1 MYKNFSKK
9 NKKGKILKGLVT
21 RVFGRYY
28 TVKHG
33 NDEIRTVL
41 RGKLKTH
48 RDLKRFSSPVAVG
61 DMVEF
66 SLDSDSGEGPGAIES
81 IGERKNIFSRK
92 DRVKGKEDLIAV
104 NIDLVVVVQ
113 SFSSPALNL
122 RFVDRLLVR
131 GEKEGVAVIL
141 CVNKDDLA
149 QAGDHS
155 FIERY
160 YANTGLRIF
169 FTSVTNNTGISRLG
183 EEISRKRS
191 LLVGYS
197 GVGKS
202 SLMNKLYSGINLK
215 TSDVSQSTGKGR
227 HTTTNVRLVQTD
239 DGTEL
244 IDTPG
249 VREFG
254 LMDIE
259 PNSLGQYFRDFR
271 SHAER
276 CRFTPCS
283 HDHEP
288 GCAVKELVE
297 SGEICEERHISYLNI
312 LHSLRENYEN
322 MY

>member
-1 MYKNFSKK
+1 M
-9 NKKGKILKGLVT
+9 KGLVT
-21 RVFGRYY
+21 SIFGRYY
-28 TVKHG
+28 T
-33 NDEIRTVL
+33 IRHNNEETISVL

-48 RDLKRFSSPVAVG
+48 EDLKRFSSPIAVG

-66 SLDSDSGEGPGAIES
+66 SINKEGLGVVHNIDS
-81 IGERKNIFSRK
+81 RVNLFSRK

-113 SFSSPALNL
+113 SFKEPELNL

-131 GEKEGVAVIL
+131 GEKEGIQVVL
-141 CVNKDDLA
+141 CVNKDDLS
-149 QAGDHS
+149 QSEDHEFIAG
-155 FIERY
+155 Y
-160 YANTGLRIF
+160 YRNTGLRIV
-169 FTSVTNNTGISRLG
+169 FTSVKNESGIAELG
-183 EEISRKRS
+183 SLIKGKRS

-202 SLMNKLYSGINLK
+202 SLMNKLYPGINLK

-227 HTTTNVRLVQTD
+227 HTTTNVKLVTAD

-259 PNSLGQYFRDFR
+259 PNSLGLYFRDFR
-271 SHAER
+271 EFAQE
-276 CRFTPCS
+276 CRFQPCS

-288 GCAVKELVE
+288 NCVVKEKVE
-297 SGEICEERHISYLNI
+297 AGVICRERHVSYLNI
-312 LHSLRENYEN
+312 LYSLRENYDN
-322 MY
+322 MF